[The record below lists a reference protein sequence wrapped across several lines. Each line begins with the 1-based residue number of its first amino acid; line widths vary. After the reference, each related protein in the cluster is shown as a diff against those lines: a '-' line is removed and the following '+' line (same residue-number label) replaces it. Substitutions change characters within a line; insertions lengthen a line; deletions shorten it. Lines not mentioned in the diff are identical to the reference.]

1 MNILNKS
8 ESSFKNRVLLVAFL
22 LTSTFIFIFVT
33 LIYIVEKNHIENT
46 KKEFQTTLNHSIE
59 QTLNSTVDTYSI
71 LAKTILETTKAK
83 ELMKEEKRE
92 ELYSLMESKWKTW
105 STGNP
110 EFKIMLFHRADG
122 TVFLRMHKPEVYD
135 DYLSDIRPMVKAAH
149 EQKKLLI
156 GYETGKYS
164 TVFRVLTP
172 IFYQGEYLGSLDF
185 GINPNHIVKKI
196 KDLTEYIGALFIK
209 DKNLELFKRKSTF
222 KINGYSLQS
231 ETDTHTEKL
240 LNNLP
245 KSYNF
250 KKEENIQIEDT
261 YHSTYSYSLHDYN
274 NKEKAQM
281 LFFYDVTDT
290 IKSQKYFVATLTIT
304 SIVFIM
310 LMFFLLNSSF
320 KRLLKSLVKM
330 HHAHNLEIRKKEA
343 DKNRQTQYY
352 LDVAQVLIMALDN
365 NKNVIMINQK
375 GADTLGCT
383 KEEIIG
389 KNWMEN
395 FLPKSIK
402 ADITKLSN
410 DVINKKGNYHENENM
425 ILTKSGEERLLSWKN
440 TPLLDDEGNSIGILA
455 SGEDITVK
463 RKQENKLLQ
472 QSRMAQIGEMISMI
486 AHQWRQPLSSISME
500 ANNILADVELDEVN
514 PKDLT
519 NTAKSINNHID
530 ELSKTIDDFRNFFKP
545 NKDIVKTTIKQV
557 VDDSYNVI
565 GKSLENNNIETK
577 FEVEDVTIETYPR
590 ELMQVFLNILKNA
603 KEALLERDI
612 PDATIS
618 IFAKKGKET
627 VLVEIVDNAGGI
639 EEGIIDKIFNP
650 YFTTKSEK
658 NGTGLGLYMSSTI
671 IKKHLN
677 GKISVSNKGG
687 GASFSIELPLEL
699 KPKK

>member
-1 MNILNKS
+1 MKTSEKKVYEILIVDDHKENLQLLDQFLSAEGYKIRSATDGETALMSINAKRPDMILLDIKMPIMDGYEVCKILKS
-8 ESSFKNRVLLVAFL
+8 DETTASIPI
-22 LTSTFIFIFVT
+22 IFI
-33 LIYIVEKNHIENT
+33 
-46 KKEFQTTLNHSIE
+46 SGMD
-59 QTLNSTVDTYSI
+59 DT
-71 LAKTILETTKAK
+71 
-83 ELMKEEKRE
+83 
-92 ELYSLMESKWKTW
+92 ESKVEAFRAGGVDFITKPFANEEVLARVSMHLNIEDIIESKTK
-105 STGNP
+105 
-110 EFKIMLFHRADG
+110 EIKEKDEML
-122 TVFLRMHKPEVYD
+122 M
-135 DYLSDIRPMVKAAH
+135 
-149 EQKKLLI
+149 
-156 GYETGKYS
+156 
-164 TVFRVLTP
+164 
-172 IFYQGEYLGSLDF
+172 
-185 GINPNHIVKKI
+185 
-196 KDLTEYIGALFIK
+196 
-209 DKNLELFKRKSTF
+209 
-222 KINGYSLQS
+222 LQS
-231 ETDTHTEKL
+231 
-240 LNNLP
+240 
-245 KSYNF
+245 
-250 KKEENIQIEDT
+250 
-261 YHSTYSYSLHDYN
+261 
-274 NKEKAQM
+274 
-281 LFFYDVTDT
+281 
-290 IKSQKYFVATLTIT
+290 
-304 SIVFIM
+304 
-310 LMFFLLNSSF
+310 
-320 KRLLKSLVKM
+320 
-330 HHAHNLEIRKKEA
+330 
-343 DKNRQTQYY
+343 RQ
-352 LDVAQVLIMALDN
+352 AAM
-365 NKNVIMINQK
+365 
-375 GADTLGCT
+375 
-383 KEEIIG
+383 
-389 KNWMEN
+389 
-395 FLPKSIK
+395 
-402 ADITKLSN
+402 
-410 DVINKKGNYHENENM
+410 
-425 ILTKSGEERLLSWKN
+425 
-440 TPLLDDEGNSIGILA
+440 
-455 SGEDITVK
+455 
-463 RKQENKLLQ
+463 
-472 QSRMAQIGEMISMI
+472 GEMISMI